1 MLFHLEGIIMDQ
13 KPITRRESIKKIIK
27 ISGGFTLGTL
37 AFSSGSIPLP
47 VRAES
52 KKNGFIV
59 EGIGQ
64 TDGYDVQSLVRQ
76 VFDAAGGIKTFISKG
91 DIVLIKPNLSWA
103 YPPHFAATT
112 NPDVL
117 ETVIVL
123 CQEAGA
129 KKVRIADNTIQNAGR
144 CFATSGANAIAHK
157 TGAELIV
164 PRDSLMRDMEIKG
177 QRLKSWPVFKPVVE
191 TDKIINL
198 PVAKTHNHSGLTL
211 GMKNWIGAVGGQRG
225 ALHQDIHQVIVD
237 LARFFKPTLT
247 LVDAIRIMVSNG
259 PSGGRQSDVAMKNR
273 LILSNDQVAADALA
287 TTYFDI
293 QKDKVAFIPLAEK
306 AGIGTSDLS
315 RLENKK
321 VML

>member
-1 MLFHLEGIIMDQ
+1 MMDQ

-27 ISGGFTLGTL
+27 ISGGLTLGSV
-37 AFSSGSIPLP
+37 AIGSGSIPLSA
-47 VRAES
+47 RAES
-52 KKNGFIV
+52 KMKGFIV

-64 TDGYDVQSLVRQ
+64 TDGYDVKSLVRQ

-103 YPPHFAATT
+103 YLPHFAATT

-129 KKVRIADNTIQNAGR
+129 KKVRFADNTIQNAGR
-144 CFATSGANAIAHK
+144 CFATSGANAIAQK
-157 TGAELIV
+157 TGADLII
-164 PRDSLMRDMEIKG
+164 PRDSLMRDMNLKG
-177 QRLKSWPVFKPVVE
+177 ERLKSWPVFKPVVE
-191 TDKIINL
+191 ADKIINL
-198 PVAKTHNHSGLTL
+198 PIAKTHNHSGLTL

-237 LARFFKPTLT
+237 LAQFFKPTLT

-287 TTYFDI
+287 ITYFDI
-293 QKDKVAFIPLAEK
+293 QKERVAFVQLAEK
-306 AGIGTSDLS
+306 AGIGTADLT

-321 VML
+321 VIL